1 MTRQRNC
8 GKSAVKSA
16 VRSAEN
22 LPSRTASRIPWCAKT
37 GCYAAD
43 YAARVARNR
52 RGEPSGELHGS
63 PVSPIGEKYEA
74 GCGRNRRKPTKT
86 YTALH
91 LARARLHQNYYKI
104 LQLTALHA
112 GAGASRPGFCGL
124 TGGSGSGAIGNSGSG
139 AFRSTW
145 RGRSLP
151 SAPTVLSNWRIPPV
165 DSNSF
170 RCTPTVSW

>member
-1 MTRQRNC
+1 MGLRKASRSAQCAKQAVTQRITQPVVRGTGVANPVANSTARQFPQL
-8 GKSAVKSA
+8 GKSTKPGAVA
-16 VRSAEN
+16 TAEN
-22 LPSRTASRIPWCAKT
+22 L
-37 GCYAAD
+37 
-43 YAARVARNR
+43 
-52 RGEPSGELHGS
+52 L
-63 PVSPIGEKYEA
+63 
-74 GCGRNRRKPTKT
+74 KPTRRST
-86 YTALH
+86 R
-91 LARARLHQNYYKI
+91 ARARVHQNYYKI

>member
-16 VRSAEN
+16 VRSADN
-22 LPSRTASRIPWCAKT
+22 LPSRIASRSPWCAKT

-63 PVSPIGEKYEA
+63 PVSPIGEKHES
-74 GCGRNRRKPTKT
+74 GCGRNRGKPTKT

-112 GAGASRPGFCGL
+112 GAGARVSEALEAGKASGAPRGRGRECVRAAFFSRPML
-124 TGGSGSGAIGNSGSG
+124 EHGAARLGK
-139 AFRSTW
+139 
-145 RGRSLP
+145 
-151 SAPTVLSNWRIPPV
+151 
-165 DSNSF
+165 
-170 RCTPTVSW
+170 